1 MENLQKELVELLHS
15 VAMYNDKGYGWSR
28 HSTAESNT
36 LRLQWRAEIDD
47 LLTRIGRDNFPDALL
62 QQLSSEAATSDGNG
76 IYAEKVESYFAS
88 HSRKDAESS

>member
-1 MENLQKELVELLHS
+1 MENLKQELVELLQS
-15 VAMYNDKGYGWSR
+15 VAMYNDKGYYWMR
-28 HSTAESNT
+28 HSAAESEA
-36 LRLQWRAEIDD
+36 LRRQWRAEIDD
-47 LLTRIGRDNFPDALL
+47 LIERVGRDNFPDALL